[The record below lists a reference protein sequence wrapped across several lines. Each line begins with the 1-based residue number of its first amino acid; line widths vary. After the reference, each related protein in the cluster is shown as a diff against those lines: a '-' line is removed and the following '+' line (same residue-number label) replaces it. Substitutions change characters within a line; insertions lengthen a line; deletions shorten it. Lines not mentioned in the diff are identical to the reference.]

1 MELKDAPRGLRGFF
15 LDRGFFPGSSQILW
29 VNRRDANLR
38 KDQPRDFI
46 ARFSVAQ

>member
-1 MELKDAPRGLRGFF
+1 MRPEEFGAFF
-15 LDRGFFPGSSQILW
+15 WVTVFPGSSQILW